1 VRYKNLAHVAMLV
14 FGLIALPLA
23 LQPLRAQ
30 KSTPAAPVIP
40 KTWDDEAIATLE
52 IPLADPVGSPK
63 HVSSEY
69 YYRIP
74 VAPIYKS
81 YPVYVPGHEPPGYLH
96 WLKQQEPVV
105 VWDEA
110 GHAPPR
116 TDAFAA
122 FRPRR
127 RRLRRLD
134 WQIPQAV

>member
-1 VRYKNLAHVAMLV
+1 MRYKNLAQVAMLV

-134 WQIPQAV
+134 WQIPQVV

>member
-1 VRYKNLAHVAMLV
+1 MRYKNLAHVAMLV

-23 LQPLRAQ
+23 LQPLGAQ

-52 IPLADPVGSPK
+52 VPLADPVGSPK

-81 YPVYVPGHEPPGYLH
+81 YPVYVPGHEPPG
-96 WLKQQEPVV
+96 
-105 VWDEA
+105 
-110 GHAPPR
+110 
-116 TDAFAA
+116 
-122 FRPRR
+122 
-127 RRLRRLD
+127 
-134 WQIPQAV
+134 